1 MKQIADIATNEVKE
15 KKKAG
20 IKYCENATQY
30 NLENNKKEWKYIIIS
45 ASEIKFSRN
54 IKEYETLFL
63 AKF

>member
-1 MKQIADIATNEVKE
+1 MGRRVE

-30 NLENNKKEWKYIIIS
+30 NLENNKKEWKYIIIP